1 MRKKLGI
8 EKDDFIV
15 LGVSQK
21 WSDYKGLNHFIT
33 IANKIPDVK
42 ILMVGYM
49 PDGVILPDNVI
60 SVPPVSS
67 PDELATYYSLGDV
80 FLNFSIQETF
90 GKVTAE
96 ALACGTPLI
105 VNNATANP
113 ELCGNGCGFVIDN
126 NDHEQM
132 IKAIKTI
139 RKNGKSAYSNRC
151 RSFAQDNFDKEKG
164 INNYVALFSEMIKN
178 KSK

>member
-49 PDGVILPDNVI
+49 PDGVILPDNII

-67 PDELATYYSLGDV
+67 PEELATYYS
-80 FLNFSIQETF
+80 FS
-90 GKVTAE
+90 
-96 ALACGTPLI
+96 
-105 VNNATANP
+105 
-113 ELCGNGCGFVIDN
+113 
-126 NDHEQM
+126 
-132 IKAIKTI
+132 
-139 RKNGKSAYSNRC
+139 
-151 RSFAQDNFDKEKG
+151 
-164 INNYVALFSEMIKN
+164 
-178 KSK
+178 